1 MGSQCSI
8 APSKRRVVC
17 DQEVNPL
24 ISNETRG
31 DPVYVATAAMGERSN
46 PTDFNS
52 FMQANNATIQIA
64 KQWFDQ
70 LQPLRD
76 LRQQL
81 DTLSKENHELKSL
94 NEQVKK
100 DNQSLRK
107 RYVRKR
113 FLSCE

>member
-8 APSKRRVVC
+8 APSNRRVVFN
-17 DQEVNPL
+17 QEVNPL

-70 LQPLRD
+70 LQPLR
-76 LRQQL
+76 QQL
-81 DTLSKENHELKSL
+81 DTLSKENHELKRL
-94 NEQVKK
+94 NEQVTK